1 MMRIMRT
8 NCPACG
14 ANVDLAIVEGTDD
27 RVPLEIAA
35 EVSAVADR
43 YAIISHAPLVARL
56 VSKDAAG
63 AFFPDHRHDCPGH
76 GNGL

>member
-1 MMRIMRT
+1 MRT

-27 RVPLEIAA
+27 CVPLEIAP
-35 EVSAVADR
+35 EVAAAADR
-43 YAIISHAPLVARL
+43 YAITGHNPLVARK

-63 AFFPDHRHDCPGH
+63 SYFPDHRYDCPGH